1 MSNHFGRIS
10 NFRWIYFPH
19 PCNPLSAQQRGEKK
33 VRKFEMRPLF
43 SNCCSL
49 LFESV
54 TLQKNCRMFDSIESA
69 IEEIKNGKLVIVVDD
84 EDREN
89 EGDFITAA
97 QNATP
102 EVINFMTKYGRG
114 LICAPLTEE
123 RCAEL
128 HLDMMVNSNTSLHET
143 PFTVSVDLLGHGCT
157 TGISAHDRSKTILAL
172 VNPKTKPEEL
182 GRPGHIFPLKA
193 KAGGVLR
200 RAGHTE
206 ATIDLA
212 RLAGFDA
219 PYGGVLVEIMNDDG
233 TMARLPQL
241 QEIAKKFDLKLIT
254 IKDLIEYRLKA
265 DSLIEEIVRVNMPT
279 KFGDF
284 KLVIFKER
292 NNLSSG
298 EHMALIKGEWQKDEP
313 VLVRVHSSCFTGDI
327 LGSLRC
333 DCGEQLHEAMKMV
346 EKEGK
351 GVVLYMNQEGRGI
364 GLVNKLK
371 AYKLQEEGMD
381 TVEANLHLGFKM
393 DERDYGVGAQIL
405 RYLGVNK
412 MRLISN
418 NPRKRVGLQGYGLD
432 VVENVPLRI
441 CPNPHNEKYLQTKRD
456 KLGHEILK

>member
-1 MSNHFGRIS
+1 MLPIR
-10 NFRWIYFPH
+10 NFAKI
-19 PCNPLSAQQRGEKK
+19 LK
-33 VRKFEMRPLF
+33 
-43 SNCCSL
+43 
-49 LFESV
+49 
-54 TLQKNCRMFDSIESA
+54 MFNTIESA
-69 IEEIKNGKLVIVVDD
+69 IEDIKNGKLVIVVDD

-102 EVINFMTKYGRG
+102 EIINFMTKHGRG
-114 LICAPLTEE
+114 LVCAPLTEE
-123 RCAEL
+123 RCTEL
-128 HLDMMVNSNTSLHET
+128 NLDLMVISNTSLHET

-157 TGISAHDRSKTILAL
+157 TGVSAHDRSKTIKAL
-172 VNPKTKPEEL
+172 INPETKPSEL
-182 GRPGHIFPLKA
+182 GRPGHVFPLKA
-193 KAGGVLR
+193 KSGGVLR

-233 TMARLPQL
+233 SMARLPEL

-265 DSLIEEIVRVNMPT
+265 DSLIEEIVKVDMPT
-279 KFGDF
+279 KYGHF
-284 KLVIFKER
+284 KLIIFRER
-292 NNLSSG
+292 NNPSSG
-298 EHMALIKGEWQKDEP
+298 EHMALVKGEWQKDEP

-333 DCGEQLHEAMKMV
+333 DCGDQLHEAMKMV

-405 RYLGVNK
+405 RHLGINNMK
-412 MRLISN
+412 LISN
-418 NPRKRVGLQGYGLD
+418 NPRKRVGLIGYCLNI
-432 VVENVPLRI
+432 VENVPLHVH
-441 CPNPHNEKYLQTKRD
+441 PNPYNEKYLKTKRD
-456 KLGHEILK
+456 KLGHEILSDK